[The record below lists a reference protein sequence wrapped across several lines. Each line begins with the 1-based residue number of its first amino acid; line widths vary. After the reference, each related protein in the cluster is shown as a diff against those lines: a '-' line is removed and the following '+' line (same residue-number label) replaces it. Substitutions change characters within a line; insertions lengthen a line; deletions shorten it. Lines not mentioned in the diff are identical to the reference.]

1 MVGVSSE
8 ARSLSP
14 LWYRIYLYLYWINI
28 EMVRQYL
35 RTRFTKQTVSDKVLS
50 QVQKVFG
57 ELKLFKKTKVLSL
70 NTYVMKNDLLYQLN
84 EGQPQLKD

>member
-1 MVGVSSE
+1 
-8 ARSLSP
+8 
-14 LWYRIYLYLYWINI
+14 
-28 EMVRQYL
+28 MVRQYL